1 MSAFVRAATTALK
14 EQPVVNAVIDNN
26 DMVYRD
32 FIDISVAVAAP
43 AGLVVPVI
51 RNCQN
56 LGYADIEKVWI

>member
-56 LGYADIEKVWI
+56 LGYADIEKV